1 MDKWFLSLINKY
13 DGYGFLLYL
22 ALTTIISGI
31 LASIIGFERELKG
44 QAAGLRTHVIVTI
57 GCSILMSVSIFGIRI
72 ATKSLDGYQDLTY
85 DSARIAAG
93 ILAGIGFMGAGA
105 IVKNGL
111 SIKGLT
117 TASTI
122 WLSSAIGMC
131 VGSGLVLEGIVVTF
145 IAMAFLIGLFYLE
158 KFLDTRSPI
167 VCIEVKE
174 NTPVLQ
180 LIKNEAESCNL
191 TIRNM
196 EIENSTY
203 NEIESM
209 KVILYFA
216 YKSHKTSLH
225 EFVDKMNGYSNVYKA
240 SIGKNRL

>member
-22 ALTTIISGI
+22 ALTTIISGM

-44 QAAGLRTHVIVTI
+44 QAAGLRTHVLVTI
-57 GCSILMSVSIFGIRI
+57 GCSILMSLSIFGIRI
-72 ATKSLDGYQDLTY
+72 ATTGLDGYQDLNY
-85 DSARIAAG
+85 DAARIAAG
-93 ILAGIGFMGAGA
+93 ILAGIGFMGAGT

-131 VGSGLVLEGIVVTF
+131 VGAGLVLEGIVITI
-145 IAMAFLIGLFYLE
+145 IAMGFLIGLFYFE
-158 KFLDTRSPI
+158 KILDNHSPI
-167 VCIEVKE
+167 VCLEIKDNAPIFQIIKKE
-174 NTPVLQ
+174 ADN
-180 LIKNEAESCNL
+180 CNL
-191 TIRNM
+191 TIRNVSF
-196 EIENSTY
+196 ETSSFNDETSL
-203 NEIESM
+203 

-216 YKSHKTSLH
+216 YKSHKMSIH
-225 EFVDKMNGYSNVYKA
+225 EFVEKMNQHSIVYKA
-240 SIGKNRL
+240 KIGKNR